1 MAYQKNIILFGIK
14 SPVDIKR
21 VDSNHTCLAV
31 INLDFATKKDETSHP
46 QVFLKGCKYIVK
58 KIIRHT
64 IDDLKF
70 FDNDSDE
77 EGTKTIRLM
86 IF

>member
-1 MAYQKNIILFGIK
+1 M
-14 SPVDIKR
+14 
-21 VDSNHTCLAV
+21 DSNHTCLAV

-46 QVFLKGCKYIVK
+46 QVFLKECKYIVK
-58 KIIRHT
+58 NIIRHI
-64 IDDLKF
+64 IDGLKF

-77 EGTKTIRLM
+77 EGIKAIGLM